1 MIEPMGIFIIK
12 ADQLKGASVMK
23 ALIISPN
30 PPKGRQFHEKR
41 ENVVDKVCRAFAS
54 VALKTGIASSNSA
67 CRFGYYQNT
76 VPAAMAKFKK

>member
-1 MIEPMGIFIIK
+1 ML
-12 ADQLKGASVMK
+12 ALK
-23 ALIISPN
+23 
-30 PPKGRQFHEKR
+30 KR